1 LFLVIEIGGRL
12 ARIRSADRYLPGKTK
27 RRRPHPGTSGPGR
40 RRINE
45 RLPCFAATMR
55 VGVAIE
61 LDGIKDNQ
69 ELPFSAQQDQV
80 RFEGIYCD

>member
-1 LFLVIEIGGRL
+1 
-12 ARIRSADRYLPGKTK
+12 
-27 RRRPHPGTSGPGR
+27 
-40 RRINE
+40 
-45 RLPCFAATMR
+45 MR